1 MEVYSRFTLF
11 LYRFFILTD
20 IKILL
25 ENRSTLYY
33 TNTYEAVS
41 SNITGTV
48 TIENGVYHWANDSL
62 DMVIQMDQTD
72 EEEVS
77 FVAQKKRIQTSNYLF
92 IYCMKTMV
100 VMW

>member
-1 MEVYSRFTLF
+1 MEVYSRFNLF